1 MSSKYPVLSEALTK
15 RYALPE
21 ADADKFVA
29 QMFDVLLKAVEQEG
43 VVKVKG
49 LGTFKL
55 TPVGARESVDVN
67 TGERIVIDS
76 RNKITFVPDVV
87 LRDRVNSPF
96 AQFET
101 VVLNDG
107 VEFSSLD
114 EKPEAEEE
122 AEENDENET
131 AEENEA
137 AEEEETAE
145 DKAPAEGSIKN
156 EAPAEDEAPAD
167 SSIKNEAPV
176 EDKAPAEGS
185 IKDEAPAEDKA
196 PADGSIK
203 DEAPAED
210 KAPAEGSIKEEAPAE
225 DKAPSDGSIKE
236 EAPTPIHVVADKL
249 TDASD
254 KLSSASSK
262 LSDVSDKLSSAS
274 ERLSDSSK
282 QLSTAS
288 SQASDGSG
296 NKQLRDALSIA
307 NDLRKQV
314 FDMKQ
319 QSFVYTN
326 DNRKL
331 KNANFVLT
339 KRVRRMRLWLW
350 VLALC
355 VVMLLATIGAGCF
368 YLASEPTPI
377 MLQERSAFEPE
388 QDSLAATKNQ
398 TAPTDASQATAS
410 QATASQA
417 SSPQGSIPQG
427 TAPQGNALSK
437 PANAPSAAAPQA
449 SAPQGSSNAPSE
461 PKLAKP
467 AANRPAPAAK
477 PSAAA
482 HGPSAQPEGSRQAT
496 AQPSSYNSDP
506 RVRTGAYRITGVA
519 QVVVARRGQT
529 LASISR
535 AHLGEGMECYVEALN
550 GKEVTEGTKVKIPKL
565 ELKKKSKR
573 N

>member
-131 AEENEA
+131 AEVNEAAEDNEA
-137 AEEEETAE
+137 AEEEETADE
-145 DKAPAEGSIKN
+145 EN
-156 EAPAEDEAPAD
+156 E
-167 SSIKNEAPV
+167 
-176 EDKAPAEGS
+176 APAEGS
-185 IKDEAPAEDKA
+185 IKD
-196 PADGSIK
+196 
-203 DEAPAED
+203 
-210 KAPAEGSIKEEAPAE
+210 KAPAE
-225 DKAPSDGSIKE
+225 GSIKE

-262 LSDVSDKLSSAS
+262 LSDVSDKLTSAS

-288 SQASDGSG
+288 SQAADGSG

-326 DNRKL
+326 ENRKL

-377 MLQERSAFEPE
+377 MLQERSAFEPG
-388 QDSLAATKNQ
+388 QDSLAATKEQ
-398 TAPTDASQATAS
+398 TAPTDASQATS
-410 QATASQA
+410 PQA
-417 SSPQGSIPQG
+417 SSPQGSTSQE
-427 TAPQGNALSK
+427 TAPQGSALSK

-449 SAPQGSSNAPSE
+449 STPQGSSNAPSE
-461 PKLAKP
+461 PKTAKP

-482 HGPSAQPEGSRQAT
+482 HGPSAQPKGSRQAT
-496 AQPSSYNSDP
+496 AQPSSYDSDP

>member
-131 AEENEA
+131 AEVNETAEENEA
-137 AEEEETAE
+137 AEEEETADE
-145 DKAPAEGSIKN
+145 EN
-156 EAPAEDEAPAD
+156 E
-167 SSIKNEAPV
+167 
-176 EDKAPAEGS
+176 
-185 IKDEAPAEDKA
+185 A

-203 DEAPAED
+203 DEAPAE
-210 KAPAEGSIKEEAPAE
+210 EEAPAE
-225 DKAPSDGSIKE
+225 GSIKE

-262 LSDVSDKLSSAS
+262 LSDVSDKLTSAS

-288 SQASDGSG
+288 SQAADGSG

-326 DNRKL
+326 ENRKL

-388 QDSLAATKNQ
+388 QDSLAATKDQ
-398 TAPTDASQATAS
+398 TAPTDASQATS
-410 QATASQA
+410 PQA
-417 SSPQGSIPQG
+417 SSPQGSTSQA
-427 TAPQGNALSK
+427 TAPQGSALSK

-449 SAPQGSSNAPSE
+449 STPQGSSNALSE
-461 PKLAKP
+461 PKTANP

-482 HGPSAQPEGSRQAT
+482 HGPSAQPIGSRQAT
-496 AQPSSYNSDP
+496 AQPSSYDSDP

>member
-137 AEEEETAE
+137 AEEEETADE
-145 DKAPAEGSIKN
+145 EN
-156 EAPAEDEAPAD
+156 ET
-167 SSIKNEAPV
+167 
-176 EDKAPAEGS
+176 
-185 IKDEAPAEDKA
+185 PAEDKA
-196 PADGSIK
+196 PA
-203 DEAPAED
+203 
-210 KAPAEGSIKEEAPAE
+210 
-225 DKAPSDGSIKE
+225 DGSIKE

-254 KLSSASSK
+254 KLTSASSK

-296 NKQLRDALSIA
+296 NKQLHDALSIA

-326 DNRKL
+326 ENRKL

-388 QDSLAATKNQ
+388 QDSLAATKGQ
-398 TAPTDASQATAS
+398 TAPTDASQAS
-410 QATASQA
+410 SPQA
-417 SSPQGSIPQG
+417 SSHQGSTPQG
-427 TAPQGNALSK
+427 TAPQGSAMSK

-461 PKLAKP
+461 PKTAKP

-550 GKEVTEGTKVKIPKL
+550 GKEVKEGTKVKIPKL

>member
-114 EKPEAEEE
+114 EKPETEEE

-137 AEEEETAE
+137 AEEEETADE
-145 DKAPAEGSIKN
+145 ENDASAE
-156 EAPAEDEAPAD
+156 EE
-167 SSIKNEAPV
+167 
-176 EDKAPAEGS
+176 APAEGS
-185 IKDEAPAEDKA
+185 IKDEAPAEDKAPADGSIKEEAPAEDKA

-210 KAPAEGSIKEEAPAE
+210 KAPA
-225 DKAPSDGSIKE
+225 DGSNKE

-288 SQASDGSG
+288 SQAADGSG

-388 QDSLAATKNQ
+388 QEDRQTATKDQ
-398 TAPTDASQATAS
+398 TVPTDASQATAS
-410 QATASQA
+410 QATAPQA
-417 SSPQGSIPQG
+417 SSPQGSTPQG
-427 TAPQGNALSK
+427 TALSK

-449 SAPQGSSNAPSE
+449 STPQGSSNAPSE
-461 PKLAKP
+461 PKTAKP
-467 AANRPAPAAK
+467 AANRPASAAK

-496 AQPSSYNSDP
+496 AQTSSYDSDP

>member
-131 AEENEA
+131 DEVNEA
-137 AEEEETAE
+137 AEEEETADEENEAPAE
-145 DKAPAEGSIKN
+145 DKAPAE
-156 EAPAEDEAPAD
+156 EE
-167 SSIKNEAPV
+167 
-176 EDKAPAEGS
+176 
-185 IKDEAPAEDKA
+185 A

-203 DEAPAED
+203 DEAPAE
-210 KAPAEGSIKEEAPAE
+210 GSIK
-225 DKAPSDGSIKE
+225 D

-262 LSDVSDKLSSAS
+262 LSDVSDKLTSAS

-288 SQASDGSG
+288 SQAADGSG

-326 DNRKL
+326 ENRKL

-388 QDSLAATKNQ
+388 QDSLAATKDQ
-398 TAPTDASQATAS
+398 TAPTDASQAT
-410 QATASQA
+410 TSQA
-417 SSPQGSIPQG
+417 SSPQGSTSQG
-427 TAPQGNALSK
+427 TAPQGSALSK

-449 SAPQGSSNAPSE
+449 STPQGSSNALSE
-461 PKLAKP
+461 PKTANP

-482 HGPSAQPEGSRQAT
+482 HGPSAQPKGSRQAT
-496 AQPSSYNSDP
+496 AQPSSYDSDP

>member
-137 AEEEETAE
+137 AEEEETA
-145 DKAPAEGSIKN
+145 
-156 EAPAEDEAPAD
+156 DEE
-167 SSIKNEAPV
+167 N
-176 EDKAPAEGS
+176 
-185 IKDEAPAEDKA
+185 EAPAEDKA

-210 KAPAEGSIKEEAPAE
+210 KAPAEGSIK
-225 DKAPSDGSIKE
+225 D

-262 LSDVSDKLSSAS
+262 LSDVSDKLTSAS

-288 SQASDGSG
+288 SQAADGSG

-326 DNRKL
+326 ENRKL

-388 QDSLAATKNQ
+388 QDSLAATKDQ
-398 TAPTDASQATAS
+398 TAPTDASQATS
-410 QATASQA
+410 PQA
-417 SSPQGSIPQG
+417 SSPQGSTSQG
-427 TAPQGNALSK
+427 TAPQGSALSK

-449 SAPQGSSNAPSE
+449 STPQGSSNAPSE
-461 PKLAKP
+461 PKTANP

-482 HGPSAQPEGSRQAT
+482 HGPSAQPKGSRQAT
-496 AQPSSYNSDP
+496 AQPSSYDSDP

>member
-137 AEEEETAE
+137 AEEEETADEENDAPAE
-145 DKAPAEGSIKN
+145 DKAPAEGSIKD
-156 EAPAEDEAPAD
+156 EAPAEG
-167 SSIKNEAPV
+167 SIK
-176 EDKAPAEGS
+176 DKAPAEGS

-203 DEAPAED
+203 EEAPAED
-210 KAPAEGSIKEEAPAE
+210 KAPA
-225 DKAPSDGSIKE
+225 DGPIKE

-254 KLSSASSK
+254 KLTSASSK

-288 SQASDGSG
+288 SQAADGSG

-326 DNRKL
+326 ENRKL

-388 QDSLAATKNQ
+388 QDSLAATKDQ

-410 QATASQA
+410 QA
-417 SSPQGSIPQG
+417 SSPQGS
-427 TAPQGNALSK
+427 TLSK

-461 PKLAKP
+461 PKTAKP

-535 AHLGEGMECYVEALN
+535 AHLGEGMECYVEAIN

-565 ELKKKSKR
+565 ELKKKAKR

>member
-131 AEENEA
+131 AEVNETAEENEA
-137 AEEEETAE
+137 AEEEETADE
-145 DKAPAEGSIKN
+145 EN
-156 EAPAEDEAPAD
+156 EAPAD
-167 SSIKNEAPV
+167 
-176 EDKAPAEGS
+176 
-185 IKDEAPAEDKA
+185 
-196 PADGSIK
+196 
-203 DEAPAED
+203 
-210 KAPAEGSIKEEAPAE
+210 GSIKEEAPAE
-225 DKAPSDGSIKE
+225 DKAPAEGSIKE

-262 LSDVSDKLSSAS
+262 LSDVSDKLTSAS

-288 SQASDGSG
+288 SQAADGSG

-326 DNRKL
+326 ENRKL

-388 QDSLAATKNQ
+388 QDSLAATKDQ
-398 TAPTDASQATAS
+398 TAPTDASQATS
-410 QATASQA
+410 PQA
-417 SSPQGSIPQG
+417 SSPQGSTSQG
-427 TAPQGNALSK
+427 TAPQGSALSK

-449 SAPQGSSNAPSE
+449 STPQGSSNAPSE
-461 PKLAKP
+461 PKTANP

-482 HGPSAQPEGSRQAT
+482 HGPSAQPKGSRQAT
-496 AQPSSYNSDP
+496 AQPSSYDSDP

>member
-137 AEEEETAE
+137 AEEEETADE
-145 DKAPAEGSIKN
+145 EN
-156 EAPAEDEAPAD
+156 ET
-167 SSIKNEAPV
+167 
-176 EDKAPAEGS
+176 
-185 IKDEAPAEDKA
+185 PAEDKA

-225 DKAPSDGSIKE
+225 DKAPADGSIKAEAPAEDKAPAEGSIKDEAPAEDKAPAEGSIKEEAPAEDKAPADGSIKE
-236 EAPTPIHVVADKL
+236 ETPTPIHVVADKL
-249 TDASD
+249 TDA
-254 KLSSASSK
+254 
-262 LSDVSDKLSSAS
+262 SDKLSSAS

-288 SQASDGSG
+288 SQAADGSG

-388 QDSLAATKNQ
+388 QDSLAATKDQ
-398 TAPTDASQATAS
+398 TAPTDASQATAP
-410 QATASQA
+410 QA
-417 SSPQGSIPQG
+417 SSPQGSTPQG
-427 TAPQGNALSK
+427 TAPQGSALSK

-449 SAPQGSSNAPSE
+449 STPQGSSNAPSE
-461 PKLAKP
+461 PKTVKP

-482 HGPSAQPEGSRQAT
+482 HGPSAQPKGSRQAT
-496 AQPSSYNSDP
+496 AQTSSYDSDP

>member
-1 MSSKYPVLSEALTK
+1 M
-15 RYALPE
+15 
-21 ADADKFVA
+21 
-29 QMFDVLLKAVEQEG
+29 
-43 VVKVKG
+43 
-49 LGTFKL
+49 
-55 TPVGARESVDVN
+55 
-67 TGERIVIDS
+67 
-76 RNKITFVPDVV
+76 
-87 LRDRVNSPF
+87 
-96 AQFET
+96 
-101 VVLNDG
+101 
-107 VEFSSLD
+107 
-114 EKPEAEEE
+114 
-122 AEENDENET
+122 
-131 AEENEA
+131 
-137 AEEEETAE
+137 
-145 DKAPAEGSIKN
+145 
-156 EAPAEDEAPAD
+156 
-167 SSIKNEAPV
+167 
-176 EDKAPAEGS
+176 
-185 IKDEAPAEDKA
+185 
-196 PADGSIK
+196 
-203 DEAPAED
+203 
-210 KAPAEGSIKEEAPAE
+210 
-225 DKAPSDGSIKE
+225 
-236 EAPTPIHVVADKL
+236 
-249 TDASD
+249 
-254 KLSSASSK
+254 
-262 LSDVSDKLSSAS
+262 SDKLSSAS

-288 SQASDGSG
+288 SQAADGSG

-326 DNRKL
+326 ENRKL

-398 TAPTDASQATAS
+398 TAPTDASQATAP
-410 QATASQA
+410 QA
-417 SSPQGSIPQG
+417 SSPQGSTPQG
-427 TAPQGNALSK
+427 TAPQGSALSK
-437 PANAPSAAAPQA
+437 PANAPSAAAPQ
-449 SAPQGSSNAPSE
+449 GSSNAPSE
-461 PKLAKP
+461 PKTAKP

-482 HGPSAQPEGSRQAT
+482 HGPSAQPKGSRQAT

-565 ELKKKSKR
+565 ELKKKAKR

>member
-122 AEENDENET
+122 AEENDEKEE
-131 AEENEA
+131 AEVNEA
-137 AEEEETAE
+137 AEEEETA
-145 DKAPAEGSIKN
+145 
-156 EAPAEDEAPAD
+156 DEE
-167 SSIKNEAPV
+167 N
-176 EDKAPAEGS
+176 
-185 IKDEAPAEDKA
+185 EAPAEDKA

-203 DEAPAED
+203 DEAPAE
-210 KAPAEGSIKEEAPAE
+210 EEAPA
-225 DKAPSDGSIKE
+225 DGSIKDE
-236 EAPTPIHVVADKL
+236 APADGSIKDEAPTPIHVVADKL

-262 LSDVSDKLSSAS
+262 LSDVSDKLTSAS

-288 SQASDGSG
+288 SQAADGSG

-326 DNRKL
+326 ENRKL

-355 VVMLLATIGAGCF
+355 VVMLLATIGVGCF

-388 QDSLAATKNQ
+388 QDSLAATKDQ
-398 TAPTDASQATAS
+398 TAPTDASQATS
-410 QATASQA
+410 PQA
-417 SSPQGSIPQG
+417 SSPQGSTPQG
-427 TAPQGNALSK
+427 TAPQGSALSK

-449 SAPQGSSNAPSE
+449 STPQGSSNAPSE
-461 PKLAKP
+461 PKTANP

-482 HGPSAQPEGSRQAT
+482 HGPSAQPKGSRQAT
-496 AQPSSYNSDP
+496 AQPSSYDSDP

-565 ELKKKSKR
+565 ELKKKSKK

>member
-122 AEENDENET
+122 AEENDEKEE

-137 AEEEETAE
+137 AEEEETADE
-145 DKAPAEGSIKN
+145 EN
-156 EAPAEDEAPAD
+156 E
-167 SSIKNEAPV
+167 
-176 EDKAPAEGS
+176 
-185 IKDEAPAEDKA
+185 A

-203 DEAPAED
+203 DEAPAE
-210 KAPAEGSIKEEAPAE
+210 EEAPAE
-225 DKAPSDGSIKE
+225 GSIKE

-262 LSDVSDKLSSAS
+262 LSDVSDKLTSAS

-288 SQASDGSG
+288 SQAADGSG

-326 DNRKL
+326 ENRKL

-388 QDSLAATKNQ
+388 QDSLAATKEQ
-398 TAPTDASQATAS
+398 TAPTDASQATS
-410 QATASQA
+410 PQA
-417 SSPQGSIPQG
+417 SSPQGSTSQG
-427 TAPQGNALSK
+427 TAPQGSALSK

-449 SAPQGSSNAPSE
+449 STPQGSSNAPSE
-461 PKLAKP
+461 PKTAKP

-482 HGPSAQPEGSRQAT
+482 HGPSAQPIGSRQAT
-496 AQPSSYNSDP
+496 AQPSSYDSDP

>member
-137 AEEEETAE
+137 AEEEETADEENEAPAE
-145 DKAPAEGSIKN
+145 DKAPAEGSIKE
-156 EAPAEDEAPAD
+156 EAPAEE
-167 SSIKNEAPV
+167 E
-176 EDKAPAEGS
+176 
-185 IKDEAPAEDKA
+185 A

-210 KAPAEGSIKEEAPAE
+210 KAPAEGSIK
-225 DKAPSDGSIKE
+225 D

-262 LSDVSDKLSSAS
+262 LSDVSDKLTSAS

-288 SQASDGSG
+288 SQAADGSG

-326 DNRKL
+326 ENRKL

-368 YLASEPTPI
+368 YLASEPTPT

-388 QDSLAATKNQ
+388 QDSLAATKDQ
-398 TAPTDASQATAS
+398 TAPTDASQATS
-410 QATASQA
+410 PQA
-417 SSPQGSIPQG
+417 SSPQGSTSQG
-427 TAPQGNALSK
+427 TAPQGSALSK

-449 SAPQGSSNAPSE
+449 STPQGSSNAPSE
-461 PKLAKP
+461 PKTANP

-482 HGPSAQPEGSRQAT
+482 HGPSAQPKGSRQAT
-496 AQPSSYNSDP
+496 AQPSSYDSDP

>member
-114 EKPEAEEE
+114 EKPEDEEE

-137 AEEEETAE
+137 AEEEETA
-145 DKAPAEGSIKN
+145 
-156 EAPAEDEAPAD
+156 DE
-167 SSIKNEAPV
+167 E
-176 EDKAPAEGS
+176 EEAPAEGS
-185 IKDEAPAEDKA
+185 IKDEASAEDEA
-196 PADGSIK
+196 PADGSDK
-203 DEAPAED
+203 EEAPAED
-210 KAPAEGSIKEEAPAE
+210 KAPAEGSNKEEASAE
-225 DKAPSDGSIKE
+225 DKAPAEGSIKE

-288 SQASDGSG
+288 SQAADGSG

-326 DNRKL
+326 ENRKL

-388 QDSLAATKNQ
+388 QDSLAATKDQ
-398 TAPTDASQATAS
+398 TAPTDASQATAP
-410 QATASQA
+410 QA
-417 SSPQGSIPQG
+417 SSPQGSTPQG
-427 TAPQGNALSK
+427 TAPQGSALSK

-461 PKLAKP
+461 PKTAKP

-482 HGPSAQPEGSRQAT
+482 HGPSAQPKGSRQAT

>member
-122 AEENDENET
+122 AEENDEKEE

-137 AEEEETAE
+137 AEEEETADE
-145 DKAPAEGSIKN
+145 EN
-156 EAPAEDEAPAD
+156 EAPAD
-167 SSIKNEAPV
+167 
-176 EDKAPAEGS
+176 GS
-185 IKDEAPAEDKA
+185 IKEEAPAEEEA

-210 KAPAEGSIKEEAPAE
+210 KAPAE
-225 DKAPSDGSIKE
+225 GSIKE

-262 LSDVSDKLSSAS
+262 LSDVSDKLTSAS

-288 SQASDGSG
+288 SQAADGSG

-326 DNRKL
+326 ENRKL

-388 QDSLAATKNQ
+388 QDSLAATKDQ
-398 TAPTDASQATAS
+398 TAPTDASQATS
-410 QATASQA
+410 PQA
-417 SSPQGSIPQG
+417 SSPQGSTSQG
-427 TAPQGNALSK
+427 TAPQGSALSK

-449 SAPQGSSNAPSE
+449 STPQGSSNAPSE
-461 PKLAKP
+461 PKTANP

-482 HGPSAQPEGSRQAT
+482 HGPSAQPKGSRQAT
-496 AQPSSYNSDP
+496 AQPSSYDSDP

>member
-137 AEEEETAE
+137 AEEEETA
-145 DKAPAEGSIKN
+145 
-156 EAPAEDEAPAD
+156 DEE
-167 SSIKNEAPV
+167 N
-176 EDKAPAEGS
+176 
-185 IKDEAPAEDKA
+185 EAPAEDKA

-210 KAPAEGSIKEEAPAE
+210 KAPAEGSIK
-225 DKAPSDGSIKE
+225 D

-262 LSDVSDKLSSAS
+262 LSDVSDKLTSAS

-288 SQASDGSG
+288 SQAAEGSG

-319 QSFVYTN
+319 QSFDYTN
-326 DNRKL
+326 ENRKL

-388 QDSLAATKNQ
+388 QDSLAATKDQ
-398 TAPTDASQATAS
+398 TAPTDASQATS
-410 QATASQA
+410 PQA
-417 SSPQGSIPQG
+417 SSPQGSTSQG
-427 TAPQGNALSK
+427 TAPQGSALSK

-449 SAPQGSSNAPSE
+449 STPQGSSNAPSE
-461 PKLAKP
+461 PKTANP

-482 HGPSAQPEGSRQAT
+482 HGPSAQPKGSRQAT
-496 AQPSSYNSDP
+496 AQPSSYDSDP

>member
-137 AEEEETAE
+137 AEEEETA
-145 DKAPAEGSIKN
+145 
-156 EAPAEDEAPAD
+156 DEE
-167 SSIKNEAPV
+167 N
-176 EDKAPAEGS
+176 
-185 IKDEAPAEDKA
+185 EAPAEDKA
-196 PADGSIK
+196 PA
-203 DEAPAED
+203 
-210 KAPAEGSIKEEAPAE
+210 
-225 DKAPSDGSIKE
+225 DGSIKE

-262 LSDVSDKLSSAS
+262 LSDVSDKLTSAS

-288 SQASDGSG
+288 SQAADGSG

-326 DNRKL
+326 ENRKL

-388 QDSLAATKNQ
+388 QHSLAATTDQ
-398 TAPTDASQATAS
+398 TAPANASQATS
-410 QATASQA
+410 PQA
-417 SSPQGSIPQG
+417 SSPQGSTSQG
-427 TAPQGNALSK
+427 TAPQGSALSK

-449 SAPQGSSNAPSE
+449 STPQGSSNAPSE
-461 PKLAKP
+461 PKTANP

-482 HGPSAQPEGSRQAT
+482 HGPSAQPKGSRQAT
-496 AQPSSYNSDP
+496 AQPSSYDSDP

>member
-131 AEENEA
+131 AEVNETAEENEA
-137 AEEEETAE
+137 AEEEETADE
-145 DKAPAEGSIKN
+145 EN
-156 EAPAEDEAPAD
+156 E
-167 SSIKNEAPV
+167 
-176 EDKAPAEGS
+176 
-185 IKDEAPAEDKA
+185 A

-203 DEAPAED
+203 DEAPAE
-210 KAPAEGSIKEEAPAE
+210 EEAPAE
-225 DKAPSDGSIKE
+225 GSIKE

-262 LSDVSDKLSSAS
+262 LSDVSDKLTSAS

-288 SQASDGSG
+288 SQAADGSG

-326 DNRKL
+326 ENRKL

-388 QDSLAATKNQ
+388 QDSLAATKDQ
-398 TAPTDASQATAS
+398 TAPTDASQATS
-410 QATASQA
+410 PQA
-417 SSPQGSIPQG
+417 SSPQGSTSQG
-427 TAPQGNALSK
+427 TAPQGSALSK

-449 SAPQGSSNAPSE
+449 STPQGSSNAPSE
-461 PKLAKP
+461 PKTANP

-482 HGPSAQPEGSRQAT
+482 HGPSAQPKGSRQAT
-496 AQPSSYNSDP
+496 AQPSSYDSDP

>member
-137 AEEEETAE
+137 AEEEETADE
-145 DKAPAEGSIKN
+145 EE
-156 EAPAEDEAPAD
+156 EAPA
-167 SSIKNEAPV
+167 

-203 DEAPAED
+203 EEAPAED
-210 KAPAEGSIKEEAPAE
+210 KAPAEGSIKNEAPAE
-225 DKAPSDGSIKE
+225 DKAPAEGFIKDEAPAEDKAPAEGSIKE

-254 KLSSASSK
+254 KLTSASSK

-288 SQASDGSG
+288 SQAADGSG

-326 DNRKL
+326 ENRKQ

-388 QDSLAATKNQ
+388 QDSLAATKDQ
-398 TAPTDASQATAS
+398 TAPTDASQAS
-410 QATASQA
+410 SPQA
-417 SSPQGSIPQG
+417 SSPQGSTSQG
-427 TAPQGNALSK
+427 TAPQGSTLSK

-449 SAPQGSSNAPSE
+449 STPQGSSNAPSE
-461 PKLAKP
+461 PKPAKP

-482 HGPSAQPEGSRQAT
+482 HGPSAQPKGSRQAT
-496 AQPSSYNSDP
+496 AQTSSYDSDP

>member
-114 EKPEAEEE
+114 ENPEAEEE

-137 AEEEETAE
+137 AEEEETADE
-145 DKAPAEGSIKN
+145 EN
-156 EAPAEDEAPAD
+156 ET
-167 SSIKNEAPV
+167 
-176 EDKAPAEGS
+176 
-185 IKDEAPAEDKA
+185 PAEDKA

-225 DKAPSDGSIKE
+225 DKAPADGSIKE
-236 EAPTPIHVVADKL
+236 EAPAEDKAPADGSIKEETPTPIHVVADKL

-288 SQASDGSG
+288 SQAADGSG

-388 QDSLAATKNQ
+388 QDSLAATKDQ

-410 QATASQA
+410 QV
-417 SSPQGSIPQG
+417 SSPQGSTPQG
-427 TAPQGNALSK
+427 TAPQGSAMSK

-461 PKLAKP
+461 PKTEKP

-482 HGPSAQPEGSRQAT
+482 HGPSAQPKGSRQAT
-496 AQPSSYNSDP
+496 AQPSSYDSDP

>member
-137 AEEEETAE
+137 AEEEETADE
-145 DKAPAEGSIKN
+145 EN
-156 EAPAEDEAPAD
+156 ET
-167 SSIKNEAPV
+167 
-176 EDKAPAEGS
+176 
-185 IKDEAPAEDKA
+185 PAEDKA

-225 DKAPSDGSIKE
+225 DKAPADGSIKE
-236 EAPTPIHVVADKL
+236 ETPTPIHVVADKL
-249 TDASD
+249 TDA
-254 KLSSASSK
+254 
-262 LSDVSDKLSSAS
+262 SDKLSSAS

-288 SQASDGSG
+288 SQAADGSG

-388 QDSLAATKNQ
+388 QDSLAATKDQ
-398 TAPTDASQATAS
+398 TAPTDASQATAP
-410 QATASQA
+410 QA
-417 SSPQGSIPQG
+417 SSPQGSTPQG
-427 TAPQGNALSK
+427 TAPQGSALSK

-449 SAPQGSSNAPSE
+449 STPQGSSNAPSE
-461 PKLAKP
+461 PKTVKP

-482 HGPSAQPEGSRQAT
+482 HGPSAQPKGSRQAT
-496 AQPSSYNSDP
+496 AQTSSYDSDP

>member
-114 EKPEAEEE
+114 ENPEAEEE

-137 AEEEETAE
+137 AEEEETADE
-145 DKAPAEGSIKN
+145 EN
-156 EAPAEDEAPAD
+156 ET
-167 SSIKNEAPV
+167 
-176 EDKAPAEGS
+176 
-185 IKDEAPAEDKA
+185 PAEDKA

-225 DKAPSDGSIKE
+225 DKAPADGSIKE
-236 EAPTPIHVVADKL
+236 EAPAEDKAPADGSIKEETPTPIHVVADKL

-288 SQASDGSG
+288 SQAADGSG

-388 QDSLAATKNQ
+388 QDSLAATKDQ

-410 QATASQA
+410 QATAPQA
-417 SSPQGSIPQG
+417 SSPQGSTPQG
-427 TAPQGNALSK
+427 TAPQGSALSK

-461 PKLAKP
+461 PKTVKP

-482 HGPSAQPEGSRQAT
+482 HGPSAQPKGSRQAT
-496 AQPSSYNSDP
+496 AQTSSYDSDP

>member
-55 TPVGARESVDVN
+55 TPVGARESVNVN

-114 EKPEAEEE
+114 EKPENEAVEENEAPADGSIKEEAPAEEE
-122 AEENDENET
+122 A
-131 AEENEA
+131 
-137 AEEEETAE
+137 
-145 DKAPAEGSIKN
+145 
-156 EAPAEDEAPAD
+156 PAD
-167 SSIKNEAPV
+167 
-176 EDKAPAEGS
+176 GS
-185 IKDEAPAEDKA
+185 IKDEAPAEEEA
-196 PADGSIK
+196 PAEGSIK

-210 KAPAEGSIKEEAPAE
+210 KAPAEGSIK
-225 DKAPSDGSIKE
+225 D

-262 LSDVSDKLSSAS
+262 LSDVSDKLTSAS

-288 SQASDGSG
+288 SQAADGSG

-326 DNRKL
+326 ENRKL

-388 QDSLAATKNQ
+388 QDSLTVTKEQ
-398 TAPTDASQATAS
+398 TAPTDASQAT
-410 QATASQA
+410 TSQA
-417 SSPQGSIPQG
+417 SSPQGSTSQE
-427 TAPQGNALSK
+427 TAPQGSALSK

-449 SAPQGSSNAPSE
+449 STPQGSSNAPSE
-461 PKLAKP
+461 PKTANP

-482 HGPSAQPEGSRQAT
+482 HGPSAQPKGSRQAT
-496 AQPSSYNSDP
+496 AQPSSYDSDP

>member
-1 MSSKYPVLSEALTK
+1 MS
-15 RYALPE
+15 
-21 ADADKFVA
+21 
-29 QMFDVLLKAVEQEG
+29 
-43 VVKVKG
+43 
-49 LGTFKL
+49 
-55 TPVGARESVDVN
+55 
-67 TGERIVIDS
+67 
-76 RNKITFVPDVV
+76 
-87 LRDRVNSPF
+87 
-96 AQFET
+96 
-101 VVLNDG
+101 
-107 VEFSSLD
+107 
-114 EKPEAEEE
+114 
-122 AEENDENET
+122 
-131 AEENEA
+131 
-137 AEEEETAE
+137 
-145 DKAPAEGSIKN
+145 
-156 EAPAEDEAPAD
+156 
-167 SSIKNEAPV
+167 
-176 EDKAPAEGS
+176 
-185 IKDEAPAEDKA
+185 
-196 PADGSIK
+196 
-203 DEAPAED
+203 
-210 KAPAEGSIKEEAPAE
+210 
-225 DKAPSDGSIKE
+225 
-236 EAPTPIHVVADKL
+236 DKL
-249 TDASD
+249 T
-254 KLSSASSK
+254 
-262 LSDVSDKLSSAS
+262 SAS

-288 SQASDGSG
+288 SQAADGSG

-326 DNRKL
+326 ENRKL

-388 QDSLAATKNQ
+388 QDSLAATKDQ
-398 TAPTDASQATAS
+398 TAPANASQATS
-410 QATASQA
+410 PQA
-417 SSPQGSIPQG
+417 SSPQGSTSQG
-427 TAPQGNALSK
+427 TAPQGSALSK

-449 SAPQGSSNAPSE
+449 STPQGSSNAPSE
-461 PKLAKP
+461 PKTANP

-482 HGPSAQPEGSRQAT
+482 HGPSAQPKGSRQAT
-496 AQPSSYNSDP
+496 AQPSSYDSDP

>member
-137 AEEEETAE
+137 AEEEETADE
-145 DKAPAEGSIKN
+145 EN
-156 EAPAEDEAPAD
+156 EAPAEDKAPAD
-167 SSIKNEAPV
+167 
-176 EDKAPAEGS
+176 GS
-185 IKDEAPAEDKA
+185 IKDEAPAEEEAPAEGSIKDKAPAEEEA

-210 KAPAEGSIKEEAPAE
+210 KAPAEGSIK
-225 DKAPSDGSIKE
+225 D

-262 LSDVSDKLSSAS
+262 LSDVSDKLTSAS

-288 SQASDGSG
+288 SQAADGSG

-314 FDMKQ
+314 FEMKQ

-326 DNRKL
+326 ENRKL

-388 QDSLAATKNQ
+388 QDSLAATKDQ
-398 TAPTDASQATAS
+398 TAPTDASQATS
-410 QATASQA
+410 PQAT
-417 SSPQGSIPQG
+417 SPQGSTSQGTSPQG
-427 TAPQGNALSK
+427 STLSK
-437 PANAPSAAAPQA
+437 PANAPSAAAPSA
-449 SAPQGSSNAPSE
+449 AAPQGSSNAPSE
-461 PKLAKP
+461 PKTANP

-482 HGPSAQPEGSRQAT
+482 HGPSAQPIGSRQAT
-496 AQPSSYNSDP
+496 AQPSSYDSDP

>member
-137 AEEEETAE
+137 AEEEETADE
-145 DKAPAEGSIKN
+145 EE
-156 EAPAEDEAPAD
+156 EAPA
-167 SSIKNEAPV
+167 

-196 PADGSIK
+196 PAEGSIK
-203 DEAPAED
+203 EETPAED
-210 KAPAEGSIKEEAPAE
+210 KAPAE
-225 DKAPSDGSIKE
+225 GSIKE

-254 KLSSASSK
+254 KLTSASSK

-288 SQASDGSG
+288 SQAADGSG

-388 QDSLAATKNQ
+388 QDSLAATKDQ
-398 TAPTDASQATAS
+398 TAPTDASQEDAS
-410 QATASQA
+410 QASAPQA
-417 SSPQGSIPQG
+417 SSPQGSTPQG
-427 TAPQGNALSK
+427 TAPQGSALSK

-461 PKLAKP
+461 PKTAKP

-496 AQPSSYNSDP
+496 AQTSSYDSDP

-535 AHLGEGMECYVEALN
+535 AYLGEGMECYVEALN

>member
-114 EKPEAEEE
+114 ESPEAEEE

-137 AEEEETAE
+137 AEEEETA
-145 DKAPAEGSIKN
+145 
-156 EAPAEDEAPAD
+156 DE
-167 SSIKNEAPV
+167 E
-176 EDKAPAEGS
+176 E
-185 IKDEAPAEDKA
+185 EAPAEDKA

-203 DEAPAED
+203 AEAPAEDKAPAEGFIKDEAPAED
-210 KAPAEGSIKEEAPAE
+210 KVPAEGSIKEEAPAE
-225 DKAPSDGSIKE
+225 DKAPAEGFIKDEAPAEDKAPADGSIKE

-254 KLSSASSK
+254 KLTSASSK

-288 SQASDGSG
+288 SQAADGSG

-326 DNRKL
+326 ENRKL

-388 QDSLAATKNQ
+388 QDSLAATKDQ

-410 QATASQA
+410 QATATQA
-417 SSPQGSIPQG
+417 SSPQGSTPQG
-427 TAPQGNALSK
+427 TAPQGSALSK

-461 PKLAKP
+461 PKTAKP
-467 AANRPAPAAK
+467 AANRPASAAK

-482 HGPSAQPEGSRQAT
+482 HGPSAQPKGSRQAT

>member
-114 EKPEAEEE
+114 ENPEAEEE
-122 AEENDENET
+122 AEENGENET

-137 AEEEETAE
+137 AEEEETADE
-145 DKAPAEGSIKN
+145 ENDASAE
-156 EAPAEDEAPAD
+156 EE
-167 SSIKNEAPV
+167 
-176 EDKAPAEGS
+176 
-185 IKDEAPAEDKA
+185 A

-203 DEAPAED
+203 KEAPAED
-210 KAPAEGSIKEEAPAE
+210 KAPAE
-225 DKAPSDGSIKE
+225 GSIKE

-288 SQASDGSG
+288 SQAADGSG

-326 DNRKL
+326 ENRKL

-388 QDSLAATKNQ
+388 QDSLAATKDQ
-398 TAPTDASQATAS
+398 TAPTDASQAS
-410 QATASQA
+410 SPQA
-417 SSPQGSIPQG
+417 SSPQGSTPQG
-427 TAPQGNALSK
+427 TAPQGSALSK
-437 PANAPSAAAPQA
+437 PASTPSAAAPQA

-461 PKLAKP
+461 PKTAKP

-477 PSAAA
+477 PSSAA
-482 HGPSAQPEGSRQAT
+482 HGPSAQPKGSRQAT

>member
-131 AEENEA
+131 AEVNETAEENEA
-137 AEEEETAE
+137 AEEEETADE
-145 DKAPAEGSIKN
+145 EN
-156 EAPAEDEAPAD
+156 EAPAEDEAPA
-167 SSIKNEAPV
+167 E
-176 EDKAPAEGS
+176 EEAPAEGS
-185 IKDEAPAEDKA
+185 IKDEAPAE
-196 PADGSIK
+196 
-203 DEAPAED
+203 
-210 KAPAEGSIKEEAPAE
+210 EEAPAE
-225 DKAPSDGSIKE
+225 NKAPAEGSIKE

-262 LSDVSDKLSSAS
+262 LSDVSDKLTSAS

-288 SQASDGSG
+288 SQAADGSG

-326 DNRKL
+326 ENRKL

-388 QDSLAATKNQ
+388 QDSLAATKDQ
-398 TAPTDASQATAS
+398 TAPTDASQATS
-410 QATASQA
+410 PQA
-417 SSPQGSIPQG
+417 SSPQGSTSQG
-427 TAPQGNALSK
+427 TAPQGSALSK
-437 PANAPSAAAPQA
+437 PANAPS
-449 SAPQGSSNAPSE
+449 E
-461 PKLAKP
+461 PKPANP

-482 HGPSAQPEGSRQAT
+482 HGPSAQPKGSRQAT
-496 AQPSSYNSDP
+496 AQPSSYDSDP

>member
-114 EKPEAEEE
+114 EKPEDEEE
-122 AEENDENET
+122 IEETDENEAT
-131 AEENEA
+131 EENEAAKREETADAEAANAEENEA
-137 AEEEETAE
+137 DAEEEADAENEADAEEEADAEDEADAEEETADEENDADEEEE
-145 DKAPAEGSIKN
+145 DPAEGKAPAE
-156 EAPAEDEAPAD
+156 
-167 SSIKNEAPV
+167 
-176 EDKAPAEGS
+176 
-185 IKDEAPAEDKA
+185 
-196 PADGSIK
+196 
-203 DEAPAED
+203 
-210 KAPAEGSIKEEAPAE
+210 EEAPAE
-225 DKAPSDGSIKE
+225 DKSPAEGSVKE
-236 EAPTPIHVVADKL
+236 DPPTPIHVVADKL

-288 SQASDGSG
+288 SQAADGSG
-296 NKQLRDALSIA
+296 SSQLRDALAIA

-319 QSFVYTN
+319 QSFTYTN
-326 DNRKL
+326 ENRKL
-331 KNANFVLT
+331 KNANFMLL

-350 VLALC
+350 VLALS
-355 VVMLLATIGAGCF
+355 VVVLLAAIGVGC
-368 YLASEPTPI
+368 YYIASEPTPI
-377 MLQERSAFEPE
+377 ILQERSAFEAE
-388 QDSLAATKNQ
+388 QDSLAVKKGQ
-398 TAPTDASQATAS
+398 TAPADASQGSASQADASQATVP
-410 QATASQA
+410 QA
-417 SSPQGSIPQG
+417 SSPQATVPQGSSPQGAAPQG
-427 TAPQGNALSK
+427 TAQ
-437 PANAPSAAAPQA
+437 QR
-449 SAPQGSSNAPSE
+449 SSSAPSE
-461 PKLAKP
+461 PKTAKP
-467 AANRPAPAAK
+467 AANRPANRPAPAAN

-482 HGPSAQPEGSRQAT
+482 HGSSTAGHGPSAAAQPKGSQPST
-496 AQPSSYNSDP
+496 AQTSSYDSDP

-519 QVVVARRGQT
+519 QVVVARKGQT

-535 AHLGEGMECYVEALN
+535 AYLGEGMECYVEALN

-573 N
+573 K

>member
-21 ADADKFVA
+21 ADKFVA

-114 EKPEAEEE
+114 ESPEAEEE

-137 AEEEETAE
+137 AEEEETA
-145 DKAPAEGSIKN
+145 
-156 EAPAEDEAPAD
+156 DEEE
-167 SSIKNEAPV
+167 EAPV
-176 EDKAPAEGS
+176 
-185 IKDEAPAEDKA
+185 
-196 PADGSIK
+196 
-203 DEAPAED
+203 ED

-225 DKAPSDGSIKE
+225 DKAPAEGFIKEEAPAEDKAPADGSIKE
-236 EAPTPIHVVADKL
+236 EAQTPIHVVADKL

-288 SQASDGSG
+288 SQAADGSG

-326 DNRKL
+326 ENRKL

-388 QDSLAATKNQ
+388 QDSLAATKDQ
-398 TAPTDASQATAS
+398 TAPTDASQATAP
-410 QATASQA
+410 QA
-417 SSPQGSIPQG
+417 SSPQGSTPQA
-427 TAPQGNALSK
+427 TAPQGSAMSK

-461 PKLAKP
+461 PKTAKP

-482 HGPSAQPEGSRQAT
+482 HGPSAQPKGSRQAT
-496 AQPSSYNSDP
+496 AQTSSYNSDP

>member
-1 MSSKYPVLSEALTK
+1 MAS
-15 RYALPE
+15 
-21 ADADKFVA
+21 
-29 QMFDVLLKAVEQEG
+29 
-43 VVKVKG
+43 
-49 LGTFKL
+49 
-55 TPVGARESVDVN
+55 
-67 TGERIVIDS
+67 
-76 RNKITFVPDVV
+76 
-87 LRDRVNSPF
+87 
-96 AQFET
+96 
-101 VVLNDG
+101 
-107 VEFSSLD
+107 
-114 EKPEAEEE
+114 
-122 AEENDENET
+122 
-131 AEENEA
+131 
-137 AEEEETAE
+137 
-145 DKAPAEGSIKN
+145 
-156 EAPAEDEAPAD
+156 
-167 SSIKNEAPV
+167 
-176 EDKAPAEGS
+176 
-185 IKDEAPAEDKA
+185 
-196 PADGSIK
+196 
-203 DEAPAED
+203 
-210 KAPAEGSIKEEAPAE
+210 
-225 DKAPSDGSIKE
+225 E

-288 SQASDGSG
+288 SQAADGSG

-388 QDSLAATKNQ
+388 QDSLAATKDQ
-398 TAPTDASQATAS
+398 TAPTDASQEDAS
-410 QATASQA
+410 QASAPQA
-417 SSPQGSIPQG
+417 SSPQGSTPQG
-427 TAPQGNALSK
+427 TAPQGSALSK

-461 PKLAKP
+461 PKTAKP

-496 AQPSSYNSDP
+496 AQTSSYDSDP

-535 AHLGEGMECYVEALN
+535 AYLGEGMECYVEALN

>member
-137 AEEEETAE
+137 VEENEAAEEEETADE
-145 DKAPAEGSIKN
+145 EN
-156 EAPAEDEAPAD
+156 EAPADGSIKEEAPAEEEAPAD
-167 SSIKNEAPV
+167 
-176 EDKAPAEGS
+176 GS
-185 IKDEAPAEDKA
+185 IKDEAPAEEEA
-196 PADGSIK
+196 PAEGSIK

-210 KAPAEGSIKEEAPAE
+210 KAPAEGSIK
-225 DKAPSDGSIKE
+225 D

-262 LSDVSDKLSSAS
+262 LSDVSDKLTSAS

-288 SQASDGSG
+288 SQAADGSG

-326 DNRKL
+326 ENRKL

-388 QDSLAATKNQ
+388 QDSLAATKDQ
-398 TAPTDASQATAS
+398 TAPTDASQATS
-410 QATASQA
+410 PQA
-417 SSPQGSIPQG
+417 SSPQGSTSQG
-427 TAPQGNALSK
+427 TAPQGSALSK

-449 SAPQGSSNAPSE
+449 STPQGSSNAPSE
-461 PKLAKP
+461 PKPANP

-482 HGPSAQPEGSRQAT
+482 HGPSAQPKGSRQAT
-496 AQPSSYNSDP
+496 AQPSSYDSDP

>member
-137 AEEEETAE
+137 AEEEETA
-145 DKAPAEGSIKN
+145 
-156 EAPAEDEAPAD
+156 DEE
-167 SSIKNEAPV
+167 N
-176 EDKAPAEGS
+176 
-185 IKDEAPAEDKA
+185 EAPAEDKA

-203 DEAPAED
+203 DEAPAE
-210 KAPAEGSIKEEAPAE
+210 EEAPAE
-225 DKAPSDGSIKE
+225 GSIKE

-262 LSDVSDKLSSAS
+262 LSDVSDKLTSAS

-288 SQASDGSG
+288 SQAADGSG

-326 DNRKL
+326 ENRKL

-388 QDSLAATKNQ
+388 QDSLAATKDQ
-398 TAPTDASQATAS
+398 TAPTDASQATS
-410 QATASQA
+410 PQA
-417 SSPQGSIPQG
+417 SSPQGSTSQG
-427 TAPQGNALSK
+427 TAPQGSALSK

-449 SAPQGSSNAPSE
+449 STPQGSSNAPSE
-461 PKLAKP
+461 PKTANP

-482 HGPSAQPEGSRQAT
+482 HGPSAQPKGSRQAT
-496 AQPSSYNSDP
+496 AQPSSYDSDP

-565 ELKKKSKR
+565 ELKKKPKR

>member
-122 AEENDENET
+122 AEENDENEM
-131 AEENEA
+131 AEENEAVEENEA
-137 AEEEETAE
+137 AEEEETADE
-145 DKAPAEGSIKN
+145 ENEAQAEGSIKD
-156 EAPAEDEAPAD
+156 EAPAEEEAPAD
-167 SSIKNEAPV
+167 GSIK
-176 EDKAPAEGS
+176 DKAPAEGS

-196 PADGSIK
+196 PA
-203 DEAPAED
+203 E
-210 KAPAEGSIKEEAPAE
+210 EEAPAE
-225 DKAPSDGSIKE
+225 GSIKE

-262 LSDVSDKLSSAS
+262 LSDVSDKLTSAS

-288 SQASDGSG
+288 SQAADGSG

-326 DNRKL
+326 ENRKL

-355 VVMLLATIGAGCF
+355 VVMLLVTIGAGCF

-388 QDSLAATKNQ
+388 QDSLAATKDQ
-398 TAPTDASQATAS
+398 TAPTDASQATS
-410 QATASQA
+410 PQA
-417 SSPQGSIPQG
+417 SSPQGSTSQG
-427 TAPQGNALSK
+427 TAPQGSALSK

-449 SAPQGSSNAPSE
+449 STPQGSSNAPSE
-461 PKLAKP
+461 PKPANP

-482 HGPSAQPEGSRQAT
+482 HGPSAQPKGSRQAT
-496 AQPSSYNSDP
+496 AQPSSYDSDP

>member
-137 AEEEETAE
+137 AEEEETADE
-145 DKAPAEGSIKN
+145 ENEAPAGDKAPA
-156 EAPAEDEAPAD
+156 D
-167 SSIKNEAPV
+167 
-176 EDKAPAEGS
+176 GS
-185 IKDEAPAEDKA
+185 IKDEAPAEEEAPAEGSIKDKAPAEEEA

-210 KAPAEGSIKEEAPAE
+210 KAPAEGSIK
-225 DKAPSDGSIKE
+225 D

-262 LSDVSDKLSSAS
+262 LSDVSDKLTSAS

-288 SQASDGSG
+288 SQAAEGSG

-326 DNRKL
+326 ENRKL

-368 YLASEPTPI
+368 YLASEPTPT

-388 QDSLAATKNQ
+388 QDSLAATKDQ
-398 TAPTDASQATAS
+398 TAPTDASQATS
-410 QATASQA
+410 PQA
-417 SSPQGSIPQG
+417 SSPQGSTSQG
-427 TAPQGNALSK
+427 TAPQGSALSK

-449 SAPQGSSNAPSE
+449 STPQGSSNAPSE
-461 PKLAKP
+461 PKTANP

-482 HGPSAQPEGSRQAT
+482 HGPSAQPKGSRQAT
-496 AQPSSYNSDP
+496 AQPSSYDSDP

>member
-131 AEENEA
+131 AEVNEA
-137 AEEEETAE
+137 AEEEETADE
-145 DKAPAEGSIKN
+145 ENEAPADGSIKDKAPAEE
-156 EAPAEDEAPAD
+156 EAPT
-167 SSIKNEAPV
+167 
-176 EDKAPAEGS
+176 EGS

-196 PADGSIK
+196 PA
-203 DEAPAED
+203 E
-210 KAPAEGSIKEEAPAE
+210 
-225 DKAPSDGSIKE
+225 GSIKE

-262 LSDVSDKLSSAS
+262 LSDVSDKLTSAS

-288 SQASDGSG
+288 SQAADGSG

-326 DNRKL
+326 ENRKL

-388 QDSLAATKNQ
+388 QDSLTATKEQ
-398 TAPTDASQATAS
+398 TAPTDASQATS
-410 QATASQA
+410 PQA
-417 SSPQGSIPQG
+417 SSPQGSTSQG
-427 TAPQGNALSK
+427 TAPQGSALSK

-449 SAPQGSSNAPSE
+449 STPQGSSNAPSE
-461 PKLAKP
+461 PKTANP

-482 HGPSAQPEGSRQAT
+482 HGPSAQPKGSRQAT
-496 AQPSSYNSDP
+496 AQPSSYDSDP